1 MLLSSLHELMTV
13 DWHGIGRIKIRDI
26 TVWFAFLLSQ
36 SLSVCSSRDIH
47 AMIAYCLVCLF
58 VLVLFE
64 AGQMEQL
71 VGGSLCPHC
80 LGSKY
85 TAVDSRFQHSMH
97 SMFQKVF
104 FLTCVCP
111 KRDKLWPELPLRAK
125 LSLLSPATLDFS
137 SPAPLFIFGRLNWQ
151 FIIQQL
157 LKSLTLPQKRDYALQ
172 INFNSHHL
180 FWPAVWPS
188 GNFFVLVCQDSLFL
202 HRAEV
207 LVCLVVFRRSL
218 FYSLLPEALHNC
230 LCP

>member
-1 MLLSSLHELMTV
+1 MLLSSLHELMTA

-58 VLVLFE
+58 VLVLLE
-64 AGQMEQL
+64 AGQMEEL
-71 VGGSLCPHC
+71 VGGSLCLHC

-85 TAVDSRFQHSMH
+85 TAVDCRFQHSMH
-97 SMFQKVF
+97 SMLQKVF

-111 KRDKLWPELPLRAK
+111 KREKLWPELPLRAK

-137 SPAPLFIFGRLNWQ
+137 SPTPLFIFGRLNWQ

-157 LKSLTLPQKRDYALQ
+157 LKSLTLPQKRDSALQ
-172 INFNSHHL
+172 LNFNSHHL

-188 GNFFVLVCQDSLFL
+188 GTFFVLVCQDNIFPS
-202 HRAEV
+202 HWNGA
-207 LVCLVVFRRSL
+207 
-218 FYSLLPEALHNC
+218 
-230 LCP
+230 